1 MAGIGIST
9 RGTRSTAARP
19 QTPRTTPGMLRWRRA
34 WLLGGTAVALV
45 AAFCGFE
52 ATHLTIDEVNARG
65 APVVLDVLDAR
76 QALVAANNAAAASF
90 ATPGDVR
97 LTGAGT
103 LYQSEISLASQDL
116 EQVAALNDAGPDG
129 IAAAQSAAG
138 QLNAYTGLVQQAD
151 AYYASGEAALG
162 AAAEWQAS
170 QLMDSSG
177 VLASLTALQAD
188 EQAAVDAR
196 SSGFWAS
203 PLVIAVW
210 AGPAILLLGG
220 LLAAQAFLA
229 RRFRRRVSIPL
240 ASATVLVLAL
250 TAGSVTIALA
260 DYHLSRGHADLARL
274 TAERAA
280 SIGLLDRQG
289 QEAVLSLVTAQCTGQ
304 PSGCG
309 PTVAA
314 ARKKLTQAGPAGGVQ
329 SGHLRSR
336 IAADTSA
343 AVTQLGAA
351 DDGYGMQFAI
361 PAAAV
366 AAAGLMMAGLQSRI
380 DEYR

>member
-1 MAGIGIST
+1 MTGRRT
-9 RGTRSTAARP
+9 
-19 QTPRTTPGMLRWRRA
+19 RTTPGKLRRQRA
-34 WLLGGTAVALV
+34 WLLAGTAAVLA

-52 ATHLTIDEVNARG
+52 GTHLTIDEVNARG

-76 QALVAANNAAAASF
+76 QALVEANNAAAASF
-90 ATPGDVR
+90 ATPGDIR

-151 AYYASGEAALG
+151 AYYASGEPALG
-162 AAAEWQAS
+162 AAAAWQAS
-170 QLMDSSG
+170 QLLNSSG
-177 VLASLTALQAD
+177 VLASLAGLQAD

-196 SSGFWAS
+196 SSGFWAG
-203 PLVIAVW
+203 PLAVALW
-210 AGPAILLLGG
+210 AAPAAVLLAG
-220 LLAAQAFLA
+220 LLAAQISLT
-229 RRFRRRVSIPL
+229 RRFRRRLSIPL
-240 ASATVLVLAL
+240 ASATVLLLAL
-250 TAGSVTIALA
+250 VAGSVTIALA
-260 DYHLSRGHADLARL
+260 DYHLGRAHANLARL

-289 QEAVLSLVTAQCTGQ
+289 QQAVLGLVTAQCPGR

-314 ARKKLTQAGPAGGVQ
+314 FGKKLGASAGDPR
-329 SGHLRSR
+329 SGSLRSAV
-336 IAADTSA
+336 AADTA
-343 AVTQLGAA
+343 ATMTQLGAA

-361 PAAAV
+361 PAAAIV
-366 AAAGLMMAGLQSRI
+366 AAGLMVAGLQSRI

>member
-1 MAGIGIST
+1 VVVLA
-9 RGTRSTAARP
+9 
-19 QTPRTTPGMLRWRRA
+19 
-34 WLLGGTAVALV
+34 

-52 ATHLTIDEVNARG
+52 GTHLTIDEVNARG

-103 LYQSEISLASQDL
+103 LYQSEINLASQDL

-203 PLVIAVW
+203 PLVIALW

-220 LLAAQAFLA
+220 LLAAQAFLS

-240 ASATVLVLAL
+240 ASATALVLAL

-260 DYHLSRGHADLARL
+260 DYHLSRAHADLARL
-274 TAERAA
+274 TAQRAS
-280 SIGLLDRQG
+280 SIGLLDHQG
-289 QEAVLSLVTAQCTGQ
+289 QEAVLGLVTAQCPGK

-314 ARKKLTQAGPAGGVQ
+314 ARKKLAQAGPAAGVQ
-329 SGHLRSR
+329 SSRLRSE
-336 IAADTSA
+336 ITADTSA
-343 AVTQLGAA
+343 AVTQFGAA
-351 DDGYGMQFAI
+351 DNGYGMQFAI

-366 AAAGLMMAGLQSRI
+366 VAAALMVAALQSRI